1 VPVARG
7 EGNGLSC
14 AECDQT
20 RRNQWLFIED
30 GESSDGFRAGR
41 CARWK
46 VTDQFDLMVPFV
58 SRRSK
63 GTRAIVVIHSELVH
77 MIDDRDGMEGCK
89 EGWLE
94 EKHWYGDITLLMSM
108 VEPTSPVS

>member
-1 VPVARG
+1 MSYVLGCFGMFRTS
-7 EGNGLSC
+7 ENSKT
-14 AECDQT
+14 DQT
-20 RRNQWLFIED
+20 RRIQWLFIED
-30 GESSDGFRAGR
+30 GESSVGFRAAR

-63 GTRAIVVIHSELVH
+63 EIISELVH

-89 EGWLE
+89 EGWLAK
-94 EKHWYGDITLLMSM
+94 KHWYGDITLLMSM
-108 VEPTSPVS
+108 VEPVS